1 MGFTMTAEDL
11 MWRIRTGQR
20 NMIQETHMRKAVILK
35 IPVSFNSTI
44 FKPETRM
51 HREPGPSSWLALVY
65 VTEVPAFPPSLPV
78 CLS

>member
-1 MGFTMTAEDL
+1 
-11 MWRIRTGQR
+11 
-20 NMIQETHMRKAVILK
+20 MRKAVILK

-44 FKPETRM
+44 FKPETRR